1 MKKTIMMLLALLAV
15 NLATTA
21 QQLSGKV
28 TDANGGLEGV
38 TVAEVD
44 KNDRVLNQTTTDA
57 NGIFQL
63 ALRSDRNK
71 VRVSKD
77 GYGHITENINGRTM
91 MRFTLTSK
99 RTLDIDLLQTVRK
112 PKGEDSKAIVESHG
126 ANGQETDQWVRIE
139 QLTDTSYI
147 FAIALTVQPQQ
158 ETYPAG
164 RGLLFLDL
172 QDRRILRAK
181 CLVDCYPTVSSS
193 EFPDLESI
201 IHGDNGLPTTSGD
214 LQFRAN
220 QRNGANQIYW
230 LVPSFEISDKGLE
243 TLYAKGGDVFR
254 LAIEMPGADGFWFVY
269 PKKGWIDQL
278 RTLISRIRPNR

>member
-15 NLATTA
+15 NLAATA

-71 VRVSKD
+71 VRVFKD
-77 GYGHITENINGRTM
+77 GYSQITENINGRTM

-99 RTLDIDLLQTVRK
+99 RTLDIDLLQTVKK

-172 QDRRILRAK
+172 QDRISHHVRSGVDAEDEFGFRHFSYCSKSSTPRIEGSKTRE
-181 CLVDCYPTVSSS
+181 SSS
-193 EFPDLESI
+193 IVCS
-201 IHGDNGLPTTSGD
+201 
-214 LQFRAN
+214 
-220 QRNGANQIYW
+220 Y
-230 LVPSFEISDKGLE
+230 
-243 TLYAKGGDVFR
+243 
-254 LAIEMPGADGFWFVY
+254 
-269 PKKGWIDQL
+269 
-278 RTLISRIRPNR
+278 

>member
-1 MKKTIMMLLALLAV
+1 MKKLMIMLLALLSV
-15 NLATTA
+15 SLAATA

-44 KNDRVLNQTTTDA
+44 KNDRVLNQTKTDG

-63 ALRSDRNK
+63 PLRSNRNR
-71 VRVSKD
+71 VRVFKD
-77 GYGHITENINGRTM
+77 GYGSITERIDGRATM
-91 MRFTLTSK
+91 RITLASK
-99 RTLDIDLLQTVRK
+99 AVLDIDRLQTVRK
-112 PKGEDSKAIVESHG
+112 PKSEDTKALLEGHA
-126 ANGQETDQWVRIE
+126 ANGQATDQWVRLE

-147 FAIALTVQPQQ
+147 FAIALAVKPQQ

-172 QDRRILRAK
+172 QDRRILRLK
-181 CLVDCYPTVSSS
+181 CLVDCYPTISSS

-214 LQFRAN
+214 LQFKVN

-243 TLYAKGGDVFR
+243 TLYAKGRDVFR
-254 LAIEMPGADGFWFVY
+254 LAIEMPGAEGFWFVY
-269 PKKGWIDQL
+269 PKEGWVDQL

>member
-15 NLATTA
+15 NLAATA

-99 RTLDIDLLQTVRK
+99 RTLDINLLQTVKK
-112 PKGEDSKAIVESHG
+112 PKGEDSKAIVEGHA
-126 ANGQETDQWVRIE
+126 ANGQPTDQWVRIE

-181 CLVDCYPTVSSS
+181 CLVDC
-193 EFPDLESI
+193 
-201 IHGDNGLPTTSGD
+201 
-214 LQFRAN
+214 
-220 QRNGANQIYW
+220 
-230 LVPSFEISDKGLE
+230 
-243 TLYAKGGDVFR
+243 
-254 LAIEMPGADGFWFVY
+254 
-269 PKKGWIDQL
+269 
-278 RTLISRIRPNR
+278 